1 MKANIYSA
9 GNRRKINPNWFTGPV
24 HMKDI
29 SSTIKSQNHDIYHVY
44 FKNGAK
50 TKLHQHNGNQI
61 LIVTAGSGSLEFFAK
76 FGNKKSNFAIRKTS
90 TTKLSKGD
98 IVYIPKNTLHAH
110 GSTSKNQDFSHIAI
124 NIISKPG
131 AKYQTIW
138 YESDFVRWAAG
149 IV

>member
-29 SSTIKSQNHDIYHVY
+29 SSTIKSENHDIYHVY

-61 LIVTAGSGSLEFFAK
+61 LIVTAGKGRLEFFAK
-76 FGNKKSNFAIRKTS
+76 SGNKKSHFAIRKTK
-90 TTKLSKGD
+90 TINLTQGD
-98 IVYIPKNTLHAH
+98 IVYIPKNTLHTH
-110 GSTSKNQDFSHIAI
+110 GSISKSQVFSHMAI
-124 NIISKPG
+124 NIISK
-131 AKYQTIW
+131 AKTQYQTVW
-138 YESDFVRWAAG
+138 YESDFARQAAG